1 VTRDEFTEFYVGSKD
16 RCLRAAIAYGMAPDR
31 AEEAVAEA
39 FARAW
44 SRWPSVR
51 SVDSPRA
58 WVVRTAI
65 NTDISWWRKH
75 RRELIVPDTPE
86 PLPHDDSSFD
96 RDLLEAVRRLPPRQ
110 RQVVALRYVLDLDA
124 EATARELGIARGT
137 VSATLHHALKT
148 LRLQLADAEGM
159 LS

>member
-1 VTRDEFTEFYVGSKD
+1 MTRDEFTEFYAGSKD

-58 WVVRTAI
+58 WIVRTAI
-65 NTDISWWRKH
+65 NADISWWRKR
-75 RRELIVPDTPE
+75 RRETAVPETPE
-86 PLPHDDSSFD
+86 QLPRDDSSFD
-96 RDLLEAVRRLPPRQ
+96 DLLEAVRRLPPRQ
-110 RQVVALRYVLDLDA
+110 RQVVALRYFLDLDA
-124 EATARELGIARGT
+124 ETTGHELGIARGT
-137 VSATLHHALKT
+137 VSATLHQALKT
-148 LRLQLADAEGM
+148 LRQRLTDSEGM